1 MESYKVHLMES
12 QNKWFQITRE
22 LTSNSRTL
30 IELISRSNSTLI
42 NDRKYQRVKRRTEK
56 FERMV
61 RRELDELMN
70 QSQDLSIFDKP
81 SVN

>member
-22 LTSNSRTL
+22 LTNNSRTL
-30 IELISRSNSTLI
+30 IELIATSNSALI

-56 FERMV
+56 F
-61 RRELDELMN
+61 
-70 QSQDLSIFDKP
+70 
-81 SVN
+81 